1 MSAVHGRSVRRWWL
15 AGLAIPLALVGA
27 LLTPAPVARA
37 AAYGSSYA
45 YVHADKPSEYAYV
58 PAGSRNFNTSGG
70 TNDVNRLDTGW
81 YRVRFPDVA
90 TKPDASLGVAHVTS
104 YGDSAAY
111 CSVSALDRYGVV
123 NPLTGVSVI
132 LGITAQIRCFDAVGA
147 PVDSEFTASWANA
160 FGIGGHSDFAYLT
173 TRLPDVTH
181 ELGHDT
187 QFNSTGQVNKMERVG
202 TGRYTVWLPGFGSK
216 GLDEKDEQGH
226 VQVTAHNDQGYR
238 CKVLAFSLNHD
249 DAQVEVA
256 CHDAAG
262 NRADS
267 RFSLTYSR
275 DASIVWSP
283 WGAYTRVSG
292 TWTFPQWTY
301 PDDYATVTQGVGAG
315 EGIFWV
321 QTSLDGFMEHGNV
334 QVTAEGPGAHH
345 CKVAGWSPDKGI
357 EVRCF
362 NYKGDPVRNP
372 FLVSF
377 AL

>member
-1 MSAVHGRSVRRWWL
+1 MSAVRGRSVQRRWL
-15 AGLAIPLALVGA
+15 AGMVLPLALVGGLFA
-27 LLTPAPVARA
+27 AVPAAQA

-45 YVHADKPSEYAYV
+45 YVHADKPSEFAYV
-58 PAGSRNFNTSGG
+58 PAGSRNVNTSGG
-70 TNDVNRLDTGW
+70 TNDVNRLGTGW

-90 TKPDASLGVAHVTS
+90 TKPDASLGVAHVTA

-111 CSVSALDRYGVV
+111 CSVSDLGRYGFTH
-123 NPLTGVSVI
+123 PLTGVEYIFGV
-132 LGITAQIRCFDAVGA
+132 TAQIRCFDAVGA
-147 PVDSEFTASWANA
+147 PVDSEFTASWTNA
-160 FGIGGHSDFAYLT
+160 YGIGGHSDFAYLT
-173 TRLPDVTH
+173 TRLPDQTH
-181 ELGHDT
+181 DLSSDP

-216 GLDEKDEQGH
+216 GLDDKADRGH
-226 VQVTAHNDQGYR
+226 LQVTAHSDQGHR
-238 CKVLAFSLNHD
+238 CKVLAYLMNHD
-249 DAQVEVA
+249 DTQVELT
-256 CHDAAG
+256 CYDAAG
-262 NRADS
+262 ERADS
-267 RFSLTYSR
+267 RFSLTYAR

-292 TWTFPQWTY
+292 TATFPQWTY
-301 PDDYATVTQGVGAG
+301 PDDHATVTQGVGSG

-321 QTSLDGFMEHGNV
+321 QTSLDGFMEHGNI
-334 QVTAEGPGAHH
+334 QVTAEGSGAHH
-345 CKVAGWSPDKGI
+345 CKVAGWSPDRGI